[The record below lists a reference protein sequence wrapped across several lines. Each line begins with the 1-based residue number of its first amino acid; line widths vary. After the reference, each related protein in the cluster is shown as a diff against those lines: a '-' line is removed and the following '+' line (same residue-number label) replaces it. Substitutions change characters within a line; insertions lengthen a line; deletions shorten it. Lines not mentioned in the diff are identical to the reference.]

1 MTENNKDIID
11 GRKEEENKS
20 ITLRDIF
27 DFIVFN
33 WYWFALSAI
42 AFAGIGI
49 VYALSRPDVYRSS
62 AMVLIDEQYNRSSNS
77 DLTGFMPGRMMYR
90 TNSGVEDELLIMGS
104 RSIMERVVAE
114 LDANIV
120 YATKSK
126 LRYSYLTAESSPL
139 KLTADT
145 IRYTFN
151 IHIKSIED
159 ADGSFK
165 ALLEYRLPGQKTTE
179 KTITGAFGET
189 IRDTVGVFRLERAV
203 ATAGYNPKA
212 ANSLRIYVRP
222 VRNAAEAYAKALH
235 VAQAQK
241 FSNIV
246 NVSIS
251 DHNPQKAA
259 ALTNKLI
266 EVYNE
271 DAINSKRRTAEATM
285 RFIDERLQAVE
296 GELSDVDTAIEKF
309 KSDNSAVDIISCLLY
324 TSDAADEL

>member
-159 ADGSFK
+159 ADGSF
-165 ALLEYRLPGQKTTE
+165 
-179 KTITGAFGET
+179 
-189 IRDTVGVFRLERAV
+189 
-203 ATAGYNPKA
+203 
-212 ANSLRIYVRP
+212 
-222 VRNAAEAYAKALH
+222 
-235 VAQAQK
+235 
-241 FSNIV
+241 
-246 NVSIS
+246 
-251 DHNPQKAA
+251 
-259 ALTNKLI
+259 
-266 EVYNE
+266 
-271 DAINSKRRTAEATM
+271 
-285 RFIDERLQAVE
+285 
-296 GELSDVDTAIEKF
+296 
-309 KSDNSAVDIISCLLY
+309 
-324 TSDAADEL
+324 